1 MILRRI
7 PVRAGFFYVYTACTL
22 GANAVILIPFDPSGT
37 IGDNRIFSA
46 SWVLLHVVSLL
57 VLLTSK
63 KVRAAPLVIALGIG
77 GFLVLS
83 AAWSVS
89 SVDSLVY
96 GSMAA
101 GNIVIACVLA
111 AELTLRQIAQML
123 LRVITVMV
131 VAGMLAS
138 VLGYDQVRDFDPHA
152 RPNFLGGQPIRG
164 FFQHNIMAGFFA
176 ASGAALAL
184 SLLRGVRRIA
194 VLGTLVAFVLLT
206 GSATGFL
213 LMAAAAL
220 VVPAAKRVVP
230 KVRAATLF
238 AVGLPAAAVFGAVAW
253 QVWVPVL
260 EALGRDPTLTGRTI
274 LWNWGYQA
282 VAERPVLGWG
292 FGAYFRSPYGDLP
305 SLYVPQF
312 FQYEIAHYHN
322 SYIQTAVDL
331 GIIGLLI
338 LLLVLLYTFG
348 RAYAY
353 ARTGDADTG
362 VGLLMMLLIFLI
374 ASPTEFLFLNYN
386 HFGTFALF
394 SMFFGLAALNRAP
407 RPTETA

>member
-1 MILRRI
+1 MIRRRV

-46 SWVLLHVVSLL
+46 SWVLLHIVSLL

-63 KVRAAPLVIALGIG
+63 KVRAVPLIIALGIG

-89 SVDSLVY
+89 WVDSLVY

-101 GNIVIACVLA
+101 GNIVMACVLA
-111 AELTLRQIAQML
+111 AEFTLRQIAQML

-138 VLGYDQVRDFDPHA
+138 FLGYDQVRDFDPHA

-184 SLLRGVRRIA
+184 SMLRGARRIA
-194 VLGTLVAFVLLT
+194 VLATLVAFVLLT

-213 LMAAAAL
+213 LMAAAAI
-220 VVPAAKRVVP
+220 VVPVAKRVVP
-230 KVRAATLF
+230 KVRAAILF
-238 AVGLPAAAVFGAVAW
+238 AVGLPAAAVVGAVAW
-253 QVWVPVL
+253 QVWVPLL

-274 LWNWGYQA
+274 LWDWGHQA

-292 FGAYFRSPYGDLP
+292 FGAYFRSPYGELP

-338 LLLVLLYTFG
+338 LVLVLLYTFG
-348 RAYAY
+348 KAYAH
-353 ARTGDADTG
+353 ASTGDADTG

-374 ASPTEFLFLNYN
+374 ASPTEFLFLNHN

-394 SMFFGLAALNRAP
+394 SIFFSLAALNRTP
-407 RPTETA
+407 RHTGAT